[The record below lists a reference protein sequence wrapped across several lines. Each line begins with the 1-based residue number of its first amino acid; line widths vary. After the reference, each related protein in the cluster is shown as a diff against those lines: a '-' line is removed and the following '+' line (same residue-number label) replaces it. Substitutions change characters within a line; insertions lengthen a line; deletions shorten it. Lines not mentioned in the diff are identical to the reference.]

1 MAMLGGR
8 PLRDLFDAEF
18 EGTIGAL
25 WAAGRPIVRMEIG
38 ARDEEHVGA
47 FLQFW
52 EWVTAIVGECAGIDP
67 FDQPGVEEGKKI
79 ARALMG
85 ERGSEERR
93 AEFERRI
100 AGIRKAEIRI
110 GEDPPARKGRR

>member
-1 MAMLGGR
+1 
-8 PLRDLFDAEF
+8 
-18 EGTIGAL
+18 
-25 WAAGRPIVRMEIG
+25 MEVG

-47 FLQFW
+47 FLHFW
-52 EWVTAIVGECAGIDP
+52 EWVTAIVGECAGVDP

-93 AEFERRI
+93 AEFNRRI
-100 AGIRKAEIRI
+100 AGIKRAEIRI
-110 GEDPPARKGRR
+110 GEDYPVRGGRG